1 MYKRQEQEAK
11 LRDYRRAGLEVG
23 KNLMVIQISD
33 EQKINSQVIYENLK
47 NLFIGIL
54 PGGAIAA

>member
-1 MYKRQEQEAK
+1 M
-11 LRDYRRAGLEVG
+11 G

-47 NLFIGIL
+47 NLFLGIL
-54 PGGAIAA
+54 PEGAIAA